1 MWKNTTRSVLRQL
14 NRKKAQ
20 EPAENLVPARGGNTR
35 ANVVFSGG
43 AWSGIESYGPD
54 IGEVTYFTVLR
65 ILSET
70 VGKLPIFV
78 RDKEHNIV
86 NNDVNWRLTVRPNEK
101 DTPTSLMSYLEYCR
115 IHYGNG
121 YALCDWNPK
130 TGGLNAIHPL
140 DPHRVRIWVDNVTD
154 AVTPKFYYTYDSVS
168 GRSFILPNED
178 VIHVKNWHVDDLTG
192 LIGIPVRET
201 LQEYMNA
208 AKGGQKTQNDM
219 YKQGMVASGVL
230 SFIGDL
236 KDDDMQ
242 EMLDYTQKIGKSQRI
257 IPLPDGWKLT
267 PVNLSLADSQYL
279 ETRRYTALQI
289 AAAFGVSP
297 NQLNDYSKGSYSN
310 SVAQEQAFLTGALQY
325 ISRVYENE
333 MSLKLLSDDELAAG
347 VHIDMDTDAMLK
359 NTPETMAKILKDMAG
374 GSVMMINEA
383 RNMAGLPPI
392 PGGNVL
398 FTVPGSEQVGGEKTN
413 GDADDENPENI

>member
-1 MWKNTTRSVLRQL
+1 
-14 NRKKAQ
+14 
-20 EPAENLVPARGGNTR
+20 
-35 ANVVFSGG
+35 
-43 AWSGIESYGPD
+43 
-54 IGEVTYFTVLR
+54 
-65 ILSET
+65 
-70 VGKLPIFV
+70 
-78 RDKEHNIV
+78 
-86 NNDVNWRLTVRPNEK
+86 
-101 DTPTSLMSYLEYCR
+101 
-115 IHYGNG
+115 
-121 YALCDWNPK
+121 
-130 TGGLNAIHPL
+130 
-140 DPHRVRIWVDNVTD
+140 
-154 AVTPKFYYTYDSVS
+154 
-168 GRSFILPNED
+168 
-178 VIHVKNWHVDDLTG
+178 VDDLTG
-192 LIGIPVRET
+192 LVGIPVRET

-310 SVAQEQAFLTGALQY
+310 SVAQEQSFLTGALQF
-325 ISRVYENE
+325 ISRVYENQ

-374 GSVMMINEA
+374 GSIMMINEA
-383 RNMAGLPPI
+383 RDMAGLPPI
-392 PGGNVL
+392 DGGDILV
-398 FTVPGSEQVGGEKTN
+398 TIPGSGTIKKEGVE
-413 GDADDENPENI
+413 